1 MWDRPGSGIKPVS
14 PVLAVG
20 FFSTEPQGKH
30 QNRLLTWRK
39 KKEYHLLAK
48 ILSISPPSH
57 PLDIGF
63 ALGLTPLRVQDR
75 DRVPFVKYREN
86 YIQRQKETIFSSISL
101 VLRTLF
107 PEALWQTFPL
117 PPMPRILTLK
127 SVTGKRD

>member
-14 PVLAVG
+14 PVLAGG

-39 KKEYHLLAK
+39 KKRVSSTGQNSFHLSTQPSSRYWLCPWADSPQGTRQRQS
-48 ILSISPPSH
+48 SIC
-57 PLDIGF
+57 
-63 ALGLTPLRVQDR
+63 Q
-75 DRVPFVKYREN
+75 
-86 YIQRQKETIFSSISL
+86 IQRKLHSETERDIFSSISL